1 MKEKWRLGR
10 VPDAARVRRQDN
22 TCASWWGGV
31 SVFGNGEGMCCVS
44 RAPAVRHPLPLAYG
58 TGHKYSASDVLGLRL
73 SQLDEKV
80 QFLFP

>member
-1 MKEKWRLGR
+1 MPPEFADRITLALAGG
-10 VPDAARVRRQDN
+10 VGCLSLVMARACVVFRGRRQSG
-22 TCASWWGGV
+22 T
-31 SVFGNGEGMCCVS
+31 
-44 RAPAVRHPLPLAYG
+44 PLPLAYG